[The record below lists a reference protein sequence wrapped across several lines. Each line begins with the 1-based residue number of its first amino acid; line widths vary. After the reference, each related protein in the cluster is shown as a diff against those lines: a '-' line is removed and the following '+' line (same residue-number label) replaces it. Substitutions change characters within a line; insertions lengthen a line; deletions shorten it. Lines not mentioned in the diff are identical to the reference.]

1 MKPQHIKSEKSGLV
15 PFFFSNKKNTNS
27 IPFFAIPS
35 TEAPRLLIPT
45 VNGRLYRSGFRIHNT
60 AALKNQIIKL
70 GLQQGDLV
78 AKNMSRKALFSTP
91 ELTDLLQK
99 VQQELKMP
107 DKLWCSGYVGS
118 SGKNQKLTLQLMR
131 SNGQVLGY
139 LKIADNPSN
148 QAFMKNEYEIG
159 EKLKSLQ
166 FFNAKIPQN
175 RYWGEWQ
182 NFQLMVQEPL
192 DLRAKFV
199 GLDLNEKIVLF
210 LLELLEMT
218 GRKERFE
225 NSSFMDRV
233 SRELQRLRSA
243 HKELSASILG
253 DVIKALKRLEKLELL
268 FGVHHGDFTPYNV
281 RQYQQELTVF
291 DWEFARTDYPPLFD
305 LFHYVF
311 QGQRQIKKMPVD
323 DIIQQKFLHS
333 GINRKMIEV
342 YMQFLKIPVE
352 FLHDFFCLYLFDALV
367 FDLSNRPEQKI
378 ISNHFYQALQFMNS
392 NRSILN
398 PN

>member
-1 MKPQHIKSEKSGLV
+1 MKPQQKKSDQNGLL

-35 TEAPRLLIPT
+35 IEAPRLLIPT

-60 AALKNQIIKL
+60 AAFKNQLIKL
-70 GLQQGDLV
+70 GLRQGYLI
-78 AKNMSRKALFSTP
+78 AKNMSQKTIFSTP
-91 ELTDLLQK
+91 ELANLLQK
-99 VQQELKMP
+99 VQQEMKSK

-148 QAFMKNEYEIG
+148 QAFMKNEYEIC
-159 EKLKSLQ
+159 EKLKSLK
-166 FFNAKIPQN
+166 FVNGKVPSTL
-175 RYWGEWQ
+175 YWGEWQ
-182 NFQLMVQEPL
+182 NFQVMVQEPL

-199 GLDLNEKIVLF
+199 GLDLNEKMVLF
-210 LLELLEMT
+210 LLELIEMT

-225 NSSFMDRV
+225 NSSFMERLSHD
-233 SRELQRLRSA
+233 LQKLRSS
-243 HKELSASILG
+243 HKELNSSILG
-253 DVIKALKRLEKLELL
+253 DVVKILKRLEKLELP

-281 RQYQQELTVF
+281 RQYGQELTVF
-291 DWEFARTDYPPLFD
+291 DWEFARADYPPLFD
-305 LFHYVF
+305 LFHFIF
-311 QGQRQIKKMPVD
+311 QGNSQIKKMPFDV
-323 DIIQQKFLHS
+323 IIRQKFLHGS
-333 GINRKMIEV
+333 INRKMIEL

-352 FLHDFFCLYLFDALV
+352 FLHDFFSLYLFDALV
-367 FDLSNRPEQKI
+367 FDLANRPEQKI

-392 NRSILN
+392 NRSTLK
-398 PN
+398 